1 MLHKVSKLFKAHLSM
16 LGPMVTVMLWKILTR
31 RNSKGLKQIEPLKQ
45 PYLQKRGKKKGRER
59 ERESMS
65 EKKKER

>member
-1 MLHKVSKLFKAHLSM
+1 M
-16 LGPMVTVMLWKILTR
+16 LGPMVTVMLWEILTR
-31 RNSKGLKQIEPLKQ
+31 RNSKGLKQTG
-45 PYLQKRGKKKGRER
+45 GKKKGERERERER

>member
-1 MLHKVSKLFKAHLSM
+1 M
-16 LGPMVTVMLWKILTR
+16 LGPMVTIMLWKILTR

-65 EKKKER
+65 EKKRKDKIKKKRKIENTI